1 MKLAFPSASAA
12 FWQYGFAFLFSLPF
26 LKRLGLAAM
35 RTHYPWRHLARV
47 ALAALGVEA
56 WVASLAAVP
65 IWQAIALVM
74 TSPFFIILGA
84 RLFLGER
91 VGPARWAAT
100 AAGFTAAMIIL
111 QPWSDGFG
119 WAALL
124 PVLSALLWGA
134 SSLIT
139 KSLTGIERP
148 ETITVWLLV
157 LLTPI
162 NGGLAL
168 AAGFAV
174 PTGATL
180 ALFLLAGLLT
190 AAAQYFLT
198 LAYAA
203 ADAAYVQPFD
213 DLKLP
218 LNVLAGW
225 LFFGYALGG
234 LPLAGSSS
242 HPVCLALHHAKRDAP
257 GAQTSLTWSGAKCR
271 LCHASVMPLAQKTPV
286 SNVRHMGDFMT
297 ISSRKAA
304 LAAVLLASVAFPAA
318 AEPVFN
324 RIASFPVAQ
333 NLLRLTRTSFR

>member
-1 MKLAFPSASAA
+1 MNQTSLRISSSRAMAGAAWMVLAGIAFSALNIVTQWVTMKLGFPAASAA
-12 FWQYGFAFLFSLPF
+12 FWQYAFAFVFSLPF
-26 LKRLGLAAM
+26 LRKVGLSAM
-35 RTHYPWRHLARV
+35 RTDYPWRHVVRV

-56 WVASLAAVP
+56 WVAGLASVP

-100 AAGFTAAMIIL
+100 AMGFAGAMIIL
-111 QPWSDGFG
+111 QPWSDAFTS
-119 WAALL
+119 AALL
-124 PVLSALLWGA
+124 PILSALFWGA

-139 KSLTGIERP
+139 KSLTDIERP

-168 AAGFAV
+168 AAGFEV
-174 PTGATL
+174 PQGITL
-180 ALFLLAGLLT
+180 GVFVAAGLIT
-190 AAAQYFLT
+190 VVAQYFLT
-198 LAYAA
+198 LAYSS

-225 LFFGYALGG
+225 LVFGYAPSGYLWLG
-234 LPLAGSSS
+234 
-242 HPVCLALHHAKRDAP
+242 
-257 GAQTSLTWSGAKCR
+257 
-271 LCHASVMPLAQKTPV
+271 
-286 SNVRHMGDFMT
+286 
-297 ISSRKAA
+297 AA
-304 LAAVLLASVAFPAA
+304 LILMASLFIMRNEMRRERSPA
-318 AEPVFN
+318 
-324 RIASFPVAQ
+324 
-333 NLLRLTRTSFR
+333 

>member
-1 MKLAFPSASAA
+1 MKDMNQTSLAVEPSRAVVGALWMVLAGIAFSLLNVVTQWLTMKLAFPSASAA

-35 RTHYPWRHLARV
+35 RTHYPWRHLTRV
-47 ALAALGVEA
+47 VLAALGVEA
-56 WVASLAAVP
+56 WVAGLAAVP
-65 IWQAIALVM
+65 IWQAIAVVM

-100 AAGFTAAMIIL
+100 AAGFTGAMIIL

-190 AAAQYFLT
+190 AVAQYFLT

-225 LFFGYALGG
+225 LFFGYAPAGYLWLG
-234 LPLAGSSS
+234 
-242 HPVCLALHHAKRDAP
+242 
-257 GAQTSLTWSGAKCR
+257 
-271 LCHASVMPLAQKTPV
+271 
-286 SNVRHMGDFMT
+286 
-297 ISSRKAA
+297 AA
-304 LAAVLLASVAFPAA
+304 LILSASLFIMRNEMRRERKPA
-318 AEPVFN
+318 
-324 RIASFPVAQ
+324 
-333 NLLRLTRTSFR
+333 

>member
-1 MKLAFPSASAA
+1 MEDMNQNSLTMQRSRAFAGAAFMVLGGVAFSLLNVVTQWLTMKLAFPPASAA
-12 FWQYGFAFLFSLPF
+12 FWQYAFAFLFCLPF
-26 LKRLGLAAM
+26 LRKSGLAAM
-35 RTHYPWRHLARV
+35 RTNYPWRHVVRV
-47 ALAALGVEA
+47 VFAALGVEA
-56 WVASLAAVP
+56 WVSGLASVP

-91 VGPARWAAT
+91 VGAARWAAT
-100 AAGFTAAMIIL
+100 GVGFAGAMIIL
-111 QPWSDGFG
+111 QPWSDSFT

-148 ETITVWLLV
+148 ETIIVWLLV

-174 PTGATL
+174 PPGTTL

-190 AAAQYFLT
+190 VVAQYLLT
-198 LAYAA
+198 LAYAS

-225 LFFGYALGG
+225 LFFGYAPAGYLWLG
-234 LPLAGSSS
+234 
-242 HPVCLALHHAKRDAP
+242 
-257 GAQTSLTWSGAKCR
+257 
-271 LCHASVMPLAQKTPV
+271 
-286 SNVRHMGDFMT
+286 
-297 ISSRKAA
+297 AA
-304 LAAVLLASVAFPAA
+304 LILSASLFIMRNEMRREKQAA
-318 AEPVFN
+318 
-324 RIASFPVAQ
+324 
-333 NLLRLTRTSFR
+333 

>member
-1 MKLAFPSASAA
+1 MNQNSLAVSQSRAIAGAVFMVLGGVAFSLLNVVTQWLTMKLAFPPASAA
-12 FWQYGFAFLFSLPF
+12 FWQYAFAFLFSLPF
-26 LKRLGLAAM
+26 LRKSGLAAM
-35 RTHYPWRHLARV
+35 RTDYPWRHVVRV
-47 ALAALGVEA
+47 VFAALGVEA
-56 WVASLAAVP
+56 WVSGLVP

-84 RLFLGER
+84 RLFLGEC

-100 AAGFTAAMIIL
+100 GVGFAGAMIIL
-111 QPWSDGFG
+111 QPWSDSFT

-124 PVLSALLWGA
+124 PVLSALLWGS

-162 NGGLAL
+162 NGGLAF

-174 PTGATL
+174 PTGTTL

-190 AAAQYFLT
+190 VVAQYLLT
-198 LAYAA
+198 LAYAS

-225 LFFGYALGG
+225 LFFGYA
-234 LPLAGSSS
+234 PAGY
-242 HPVCLALHHAKRDAP
+242 LWF
-257 GAQTSLTWSGAKCR
+257 G
-271 LCHASVMPLAQKTPV
+271 
-286 SNVRHMGDFMT
+286 
-297 ISSRKAA
+297 AA
-304 LAAVLLASVAFPAA
+304 LILSASLFIMRNEMRREKQAV
-318 AEPVFN
+318 
-324 RIASFPVAQ
+324 
-333 NLLRLTRTSFR
+333 

>member
-1 MKLAFPSASAA
+1 MEDMNQNSLAVSHSRAFAGAAFMVLGGVVFSLLNVVTQWLTMTLAFPAASAA

-26 LKRLGLAAM
+26 LRKVGLSAM
-35 RTHYPWRHLARV
+35 RTDYPWRHIVRV
-47 ALAALGVEA
+47 VFAALGVEA
-56 WVASLAAVP
+56 WVSGLASVP

-91 VGPARWAAT
+91 VGPARWMAT
-100 AAGFTAAMIIL
+100 GVGFIGAMIIL
-111 QPWSDGFG
+111 QPWSDSFT

-124 PVLSALLWGA
+124 PVISALLWGA

-139 KSLTGIERP
+139 KSLTGIEKP

-168 AAGFAV
+168 AAGFVV
-174 PTGATL
+174 PTGAAL

-190 AAAQYFLT
+190 VVAQYLLT
-198 LAYAA
+198 LAYAS

-218 LNVLAGW
+218 LNVFAGW
-225 LFFGYALGG
+225 LFFGYAPAGYLWLGAT
-234 LPLAGSSS
+234 L
-242 HPVCLALHHAKRDAP
+242 
-257 GAQTSLTWSGAKCR
+257 
-271 LCHASVMPLAQKTPV
+271 
-286 SNVRHMGDFMT
+286 
-297 ISSRKAA
+297 I
-304 LAAVLLASVAFPAA
+304 LAASLFIMRSEMRRERQAA
-318 AEPVFN
+318 
-324 RIASFPVAQ
+324 
-333 NLLRLTRTSFR
+333 